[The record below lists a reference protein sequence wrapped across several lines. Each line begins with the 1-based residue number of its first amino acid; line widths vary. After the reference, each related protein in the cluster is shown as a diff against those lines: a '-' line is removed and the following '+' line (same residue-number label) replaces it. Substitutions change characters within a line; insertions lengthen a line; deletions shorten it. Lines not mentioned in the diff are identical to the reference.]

1 MAACI
6 GSLVPGNREG
16 KVLVVQNFRFH
27 RHQIRGENIHWR
39 CWRQNCRAKVY
50 TNLLN
55 EEDDD
60 QVIRVIGFHEEHH
73 THPQDETMVS
83 RAQFRQNVV
92 AQVRQDPTVPVRRV
106 YNAELV
112 QHRRAVQGGGDRPSI
127 PAFQSVR
134 TTMQSA
140 RSEAMSEIPATVD
153 EVEVA
158 GSWAQ
163 DLFLLHADNDWGIL
177 VFATNENLT
186 LLQQCRTTYMD
197 ATFRSCPRPYRQCFT
212 ILGNHHGFV
221 LPLVH
226 VLMEQRTIGHYR
238 QVLQAVKVAIRQVT
252 HHNWRP
258 QLVVCDF

>member
-1 MAACI
+1 
-6 GSLVPGNREG
+6 
-16 KVLVVQNFRFH
+16 
-27 RHQIRGENIHWR
+27 
-39 CWRQNCRAKVY
+39 
-50 TNLLN
+50 
-55 EEDDD
+55 
-60 QVIRVIGFHEEHH
+60 
-73 THPQDETMVS
+73 
-83 RAQFRQNVV
+83 
-92 AQVRQDPTVPVRRV
+92 
-106 YNAELV
+106 
-112 QHRRAVQGGGDRPSI
+112 
-127 PAFQSVR
+127 
-134 TTMQSA
+134 MQRA
-140 RSEAMSEIPATVD
+140 RSEAMPEIPATVD

-177 VFATNENLT
+177 VFATNKNLT

-226 VLMEQRTIGHYR
+226 VLMEQRIIGHYR

-258 QLVVCDF
+258 QLVVCDFENGLKTALETEFPLAMVGGCYFHFNQSLLRKIQELGLAVPYHQDRTLARVIRKIMALGYLPLALVQMNFNTLVNSRCCTRLVRHYTAMDEFITYTRNTYICPGSTFPPVMWNVFERDMDQRTNNHVECE